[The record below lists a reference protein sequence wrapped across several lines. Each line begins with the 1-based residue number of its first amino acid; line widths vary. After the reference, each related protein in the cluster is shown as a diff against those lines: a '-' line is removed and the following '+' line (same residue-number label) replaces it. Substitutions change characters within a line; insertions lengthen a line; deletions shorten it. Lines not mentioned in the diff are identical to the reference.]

1 MPRQARA
8 ARQPRPAK
16 PACAPKP
23 VRLRGRRF
31 SVQPR
36 IAAPWLLPFT
46 IKGNLATVT
55 VHQGGIHIERGAGM
69 INGNR
74 SADIP
79 WHQLAGID
87 FLDPSFFR
95 NGHAHFATHDDP
107 RGHRHRQW
115 QPDGRERPEP
125 ARHHVRL
132 APGPCLPPASR
143 PALRQ
148 LAGPV
153 AVPAIRLPRSRGALM
168 STTPPGWYAD
178 NYNPGFLR
186 WWDGAGW
193 TEHTQPAQRA
203 MPAYTAPGTV
213 PTYALAANPVPS
225 VQAPAMPAQAP
236 AAAPQPRL
244 PGSKRDLQGEVER
257 LRQVVDSMGV
267 EQLEQLRSETRRL
280 QDELPRLR
288 YEEAAVQAALGPLR
302 AEAAQLGA
310 FQAQVASLR
319 AEVTH
324 LQAQRDAM
332 AVTVREIER
341 LDAEMSKLR
350 IEHAELSRTLV
361 ETREAALLQEAGV
374 YQYRHPLNDA
384 VDYKVRLTGLQAR
397 IKDAVRAGTAVQ
409 GATNWTVNGS
419 SAQGA
424 KMVRELSKLMLR
436 AYNNEADHAVSSMKP
451 YTLDSS
457 VARLEKSRETITR
470 LGGTMNI
477 RVTDSYHRL
486 RVEELQL
493 TSDYLAKAA
502 EEKSAP
508 RKSAPGCARRK
519 SPAASTSASKNA
531 CARSRHTT
539 RPPWPRSRARAT
551 PTARSAWKPSSP
563 RSRTRST
570 GSTAAPPTSA
580 PGTCT

>member
-1 MPRQARA
+1 
-8 ARQPRPAK
+8 
-16 PACAPKP
+16 
-23 VRLRGRRF
+23 
-31 SVQPR
+31 
-36 IAAPWLLPFT
+36 
-46 IKGNLATVT
+46 
-55 VHQGGIHIERGAGM
+55 
-69 INGNR
+69 
-74 SADIP
+74 
-79 WHQLAGID
+79 
-87 FLDPSFFR
+87 
-95 NGHAHFATHDDP
+95 
-107 RGHRHRQW
+107 
-115 QPDGRERPEP
+115 
-125 ARHHVRL
+125 
-132 APGPCLPPASR
+132 
-143 PALRQ
+143 
-148 LAGPV
+148 
-153 AVPAIRLPRSRGALM
+153 M

-193 TEHTQPAQRA
+193 TEHTQPAQPA

-502 EEKSAP
+502 EEKERAKEE
-508 RKSAPGCARRK
+508 RARLREEEIARREYEREQERLRK
-519 SPAASTSASKNA
+519 EQAHYEATVAALKGKGDTDGAQRMEAKLTEIQDALDGINRRAANIRAGHVYVISNVGAFGSHMVKIGMTRRLDPMDRVRELGDASVPFHYDVHAMVFSNDAVSLETRLHHAFAGRRVNLVNTRREFFRVTPAEVRDALLAGLDATIVNWIDEPEALEYRQSE
-531 CARSRHTT
+531 TT
-539 RPPWPRSRARAT
+539 RRQASN
-551 PTARSAWKPSSP
+551 PS
-563 RSRTRST
+563 
-570 GSTAAPPTSA
+570 PPTD
-580 PGTCT
+580 